1 MNIDSAHINA
11 MLEAV
16 SGKMRELG
24 VKRFDFEESST
35 PSPGLSQVSMGT
47 AATSIRCSIELGE
60 RPVSA
65 DRVEEER
72 IQRIRD
78 AQEINSMER
87 EERRKYAA
95 SARIGPKPRHIT

>member
-1 MNIDSAHINA
+1 VNIDSAHINA

-35 PSPGLSQVSMGT
+35 PSPSMGT

>member
-1 MNIDSAHINA
+1 MTLDAKQMNEL
-11 MLEAV
+11 LESVA
-16 SGKMRELG
+16 GKMRELG
-24 VKRFDFEESST
+24 VQRFEFE
-35 PSPGLSQVSMGT
+35 G
-47 AATSIRCSIELGE
+47 CSIELGE

-65 DRVEEER
+65 DRMEEER

-87 EERRKYAA
+87 EERRRYAA

>member
-1 MNIDSAHINA
+1 VNIDSAHINA

-35 PSPGLSQVSMGT
+35 PFNNGGANILAGT
-47 AATSIRCSIELGE
+47 TIRCSIELGD

-78 AQEINSMER
+78 SQEISSMER